1 MSNFSFKIKSKINGS
16 LGRAGIICTPHGVI
30 ETPAFVVVGTKATV
44 KSLIPEQV
52 IEIGAQAVLANAY
65 HLYLQPGEDIIDSSG
80 GLASFMNWPGPTFTD
95 SGGFQVL
102 SLGVGYKKVLAMG
115 TEIEADKAIA
125 KKGQR
130 LAKIDD
136 EGVSF
141 KSHIDGSNHRFTPEV
156 SMQIQ
161 HKIGAD
167 IIFAFD
173 ECTSIMQSYK
183 YQKQALKRTHNWAT
197 RCIDE
202 HKKLTKARS
211 VRPYQA
217 LFGVIQGAH
226 YENLRKEAAEF
237 MGNLPFDGY
246 GLGGAFEKENLGTI
260 VKWVNE
266 ILPQNKP
273 KHLLGLS
280 EPDDIFIGIEN
291 GADTFDCVSPAR
303 IARNG
308 SIYTP
313 TGRINIKKAQY
324 ANDTSHFVKGCKCYT
339 CSNYS
344 KAYINHLFRS
354 GERLAA
360 TLATI
365 HNEYFIVNL
374 VKHIRLSIIDGSF
387 YEYKDRWLD
396 RYYS

>member
-1 MSNFSFKIKSKINGS
+1 
-16 LGRAGIICTPHGVI
+16 
-30 ETPAFVVVGTKATV
+30 
-44 KSLIPEQV
+44 
-52 IEIGAQAVLANAY
+52 
-65 HLYLQPGEDIIDSSG
+65 
-80 GLASFMNWPGPTFTD
+80 
-95 SGGFQVL
+95 
-102 SLGVGYKKVLAMG
+102 
-115 TEIEADKAIA
+115 
-125 KKGQR
+125 
-130 LAKIDD
+130 
-136 EGVSF
+136 
-141 KSHIDGSNHRFTPEV
+141 
-156 SMQIQ
+156 
-161 HKIGAD
+161 
-167 IIFAFD
+167 
-173 ECTSIMQSYK
+173 MQSFIF
-183 YQKQALKRTHNWAT
+183 QKQALKKTHNWAT

-202 HKKLTKARS
+202 HKKLTKTRS
-211 VRPYQA
+211 ANSYQA

-313 TGRINIKKAQY
+313 TGRISIKKSQY
-324 ANDTSHFVKGCKCYT
+324 ADETSLLAEGCKCYT
-339 CSNYS
+339 CKHYS
-344 KAYINHLFRS
+344 KAYVNHLFRS

-365 HNEYFIVNL
+365 HNEYFVVNL
-374 VKHIRLSIIDGSF
+374 VKQIRASILNSTF
-387 YEYKDRWLD
+387 YEFKDSWLKK
-396 RYYS
+396 YYS